1 MDQTHPTLDALKIV
15 NAVFLGERNKD
26 ARFACQQGDRGGTG
40 FPIVKFKL
48 RDRMEFNTNQN
59 N

>member
-1 MDQTHPTLDALKIV
+1 MKIV

-40 FPIVKFKL
+40 FPIVKFKIK
-48 RDRMEFNTNQN
+48 DRMEFNTNQN